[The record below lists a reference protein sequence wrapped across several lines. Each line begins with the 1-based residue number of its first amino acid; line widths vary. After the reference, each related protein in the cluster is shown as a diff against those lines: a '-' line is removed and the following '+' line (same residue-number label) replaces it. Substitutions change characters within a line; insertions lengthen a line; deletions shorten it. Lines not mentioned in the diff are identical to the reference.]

1 MPTAIVIREY
11 GDSNVMTPEEVKIGS
26 PAIGELRIRQTGIG
40 VNFHDVYVRSGLYQ
54 TLSLPGTPGCEAVG
68 VIEEVGEGVNGFSVG
83 ERIAYVTG
91 RYGAYASDRLLD
103 SRLALRVPSE
113 VPDAVVA
120 SNLLRAMTVNM
131 LISQVAKLK
140 EGDTI
145 LVQAAAGGVGRLLCQ
160 WASYLG
166 VTVIG
171 TVGSEEKAVQAKA
184 SGCTHTILYQK
195 MDFAKVVRDITD
207 GIGVDVA
214 YDSVGA
220 DTFYGSLDV
229 LKPTG
234 HLVNFG
240 QSSGS
245 VKPLEMPQLAAKS
258 LTVSR
263 PILFHYL
270 QNPEAYKNMA
280 TAAFTAFESAY
291 LSIEDVQEIPLQDAH
306 RAHDALENRFGGGA
320 LVLIPID
327 GIS

>member
-1 MPTAIVIREY
+1 MSTAIVIREY
-11 GDSNVMTPEEVKIGS
+11 GGSNVMIPEDVEVGS
-26 PAIGELRIRQTGIG
+26 PAVGELRIRQTGIG

-68 VIEEVGEGVNGFSVG
+68 VIEEVGEGVIGFSVG
-83 ERIAYVTG
+83 DRIAYVSG
-91 RYGAYASDRLLD
+91 QYGAYASNRLLD
-103 SRLALRVPSE
+103 ACLALHVPNE
-113 VPDAVVA
+113 VPDAMVA

-131 LISQVAKLK
+131 LISKVVQLK

-145 LVQAAAGGVGRLLCQ
+145 LVHAAAGGVGRLLCQ

-171 TVGSEEKAVQAKA
+171 TVGSKEKVEQAKA
-184 SGCTHTILYQK
+184 SGCKHTILYRQ
-195 MDFAKVVRDITD
+195 MDFTKAVCDITD

-234 HLVNFG
+234 QLVNFG

-270 QNPEAYKNMA
+270 KNSEAYTNMA
-280 TAAFTAFESAY
+280 TAAFTAFESGY
-291 LSIEDVQEIPLQDAH
+291 FSIEDVREIPLSEAQ
-306 RAHDALENRFGGGA
+306 RAHDVLERRFGGGA
-320 LVLIPID
+320 LVLIPTD
-327 GIS
+327 